1 MDAKKDKIR
10 SFSLNKY
17 LFNEDAT
24 KKLSPK
30 SPKKDENGDI
40 KFEGFDFNLVDRNQQ
55 MYRVY

>member
-1 MDAKKDKIR
+1 MDTKKDKIR

-24 KKLSPK
+24 RKLSPK

-40 KFEGFDFNLVDRNQQ
+40 KFEGFDFNLVDRNQ
-55 MYRVY
+55 